1 MWRNGRQTEILEWL
15 TAHLGEEDEVEVKKG
30 EDAKVEVKKGEDAKV
45 EVKKGED
52 GKGEEGDREMVVPKH
67 RRRVKSFRP

>member
-1 MWRNGRQTEILEWL
+1 MEKWTANRNLEWL
-15 TAHLGEEDEVEVKKG
+15 TAHLGEEDE
-30 EDAKVEVKKGEDAKV
+30 VEVKKGEDAKV